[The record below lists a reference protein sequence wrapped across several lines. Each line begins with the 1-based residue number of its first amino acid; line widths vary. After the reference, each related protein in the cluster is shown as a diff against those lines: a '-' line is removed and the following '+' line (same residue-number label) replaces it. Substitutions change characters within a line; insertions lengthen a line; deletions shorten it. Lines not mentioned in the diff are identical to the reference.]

1 MLVIMSW
8 QRYNILLEKAN
19 KLAFSLVIR
28 QKKSYSSEK
37 ELFVRKRVIR
47 QKKSYSSEK
56 VWEIVDYSLEKVWT
70 STDIR

>member
-1 MLVIMSW
+1 MSW

-37 ELFVRKRVIR
+37 
-47 QKKSYSSEK
+47 

>member
-8 QRYNILLEKAN
+8 QRYNILLEKEN
-19 KLAFSLVIR
+19 KLAFSL
-28 QKKSYSSEK
+28 
-37 ELFVRKRVIR
+37 VIR